1 MAGSSGLSAA
11 VIFGFDGRTFVVC
24 CRLAKCRQVSTHTA
38 GSITRCP
45 LPCLTYFMNLPLT
58 PHVWLAVC
66 TDRRPRARR
75 PQNPR
80 PTIDAGRRGGGQT
93 AHVSKGRG
101 PTAIRGSWAPPA
113 WQARPSHHIGC
124 RNGRRPARSARERR
138 GERARSATLGGVDV
152 PERARGECHVYTYT
166 RVWARDCS
174 GLRLCRAGT
183 FIIRILYERECMQ
196 SARSVP
202 FCDRP
207 IPRPG
212 LEGPENPL
220 RFSVVHYGR

>member
-80 PTIDAGRRGGGQT
+80 PTIDAGRRGG
-93 AHVSKGRG
+93 AD
-101 PTAIRGSWAPPA
+101 
-113 WQARPSHHIGC
+113 
-124 RNGRRPARSARERR
+124 SAREQGAGTDRYPR
-138 GERARSATLGGVDV
+138 VLGASRLAGQTFSSYRLQERPETGAQRARAAR
-152 PERARGECHVYTYT
+152 RAREKRDARGCRCTGARAR
-166 RVWARDCS
+166 RVSCIYIYS
-174 GLRLCRAGT
+174 SL
-183 FIIRILYERECMQ
+183 
-196 SARSVP
+196 
-202 FCDRP
+202 
-207 IPRPG
+207 
-212 LEGPENPL
+212 GP
-220 RFSVVHYGR
+220 